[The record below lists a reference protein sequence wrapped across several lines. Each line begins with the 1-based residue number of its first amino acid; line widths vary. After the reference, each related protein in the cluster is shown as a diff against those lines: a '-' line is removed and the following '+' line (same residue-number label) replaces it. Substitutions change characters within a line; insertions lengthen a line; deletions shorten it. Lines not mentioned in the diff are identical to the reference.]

1 MGYSCLCLCSWAIS
15 FLKID
20 FLPSCWTLLFL
31 SPPLTMHSIITVML
45 HVCIGCIPQKP
56 TNQAAFE
63 ASFWRHYSNWTAV
76 CGTSLWLRFLILEAA
91 PCLVLLLLYYSWI
104 GNQKISWDVAQ
115 WYPEMLHNHRRAK
128 TCSFK
133 LPFKRKSHN
142 LFFLS
147 YIWLVKSAVVAIVE
161 WPIVSPPSQPRNYF
175 FMSPSQ
181 TNKSAQWIGGILRP
195 ELMRLKTCSPETKKG
210 KYQ

>member
-1 MGYSCLCLCSWAIS
+1 MSVLVAYPKNQPTKLL
-15 FLKID
+15 LKPVSGDIIATELQ
-20 FLPSCWTLLFL
+20 FVELL
-31 SPPLTMHSIITVML
+31 
-45 HVCIGCIPQKP
+45 
-56 TNQAAFE
+56 
-63 ASFWRHYSNWTAV
+63 
-76 CGTSLWLRFLILEAA
+76 LWLCFLILEAA

-104 GNQKISWDVAQ
+104 GNQKISWDVAH
-115 WYPEMLHNHRRAK
+115 WYPEMLHKHRRAK

-133 LPFKRKSHN
+133 LTFKRKSHN